1 MLATVTARSRLPQR
15 NDAPDAFLRQTR
27 IAAAVAVLLV
37 IAAVTSDELDSSLWA
52 RHAMITGLVA
62 SLLIIAI
69 SGAVFNEVV
78 ERRDRRRWSIV
89 AQYVLFDLVRTARA
103 VWTGM
108 LDLAQLSDPAGPDAA
123 AALANGRAL
132 VADRARLS
140 DAVAGVVADP
150 HRREVLQRAV
160 ATVARHSNEVLGRWA
175 DVMLG
180 ATAYTEVLDRHVE
193 LYSRVAWLDG
203 LLGHYEPVDDDPRRR
218 RLSRANPA
226 VEMQQNFDDDAL
238 RDMVVAIIV
247 LAESLDRQTLELAMD
262 LVPLDW
268 WQERI
273 RDHAATPST
282 H

>member
-273 RDHAATPST
+273 RDHAATPSA